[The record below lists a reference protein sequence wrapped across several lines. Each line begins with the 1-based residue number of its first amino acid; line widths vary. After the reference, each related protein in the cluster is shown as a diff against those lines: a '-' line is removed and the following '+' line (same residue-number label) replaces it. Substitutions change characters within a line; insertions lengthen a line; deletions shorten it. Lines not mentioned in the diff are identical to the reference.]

1 MKFVEIIALGICF
14 MYEKGL
20 SNVIDKE
27 TLFENYSEQNNNGF
41 AIWDKVYKV
50 KNWIFVNIS
59 MMFRDFS

>member
-1 MKFVEIIALGICF
+1 